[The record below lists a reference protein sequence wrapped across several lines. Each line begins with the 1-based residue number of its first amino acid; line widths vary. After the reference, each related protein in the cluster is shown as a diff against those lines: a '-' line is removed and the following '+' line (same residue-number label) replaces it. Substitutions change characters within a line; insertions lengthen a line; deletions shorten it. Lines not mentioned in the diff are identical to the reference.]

1 MRAGEISLGRCV
13 RGREFSLLFSFSVFF
28 FNDSDA
34 NKMFAVN
41 PFKMK

>member
-1 MRAGEISLGRCV
+1 MLEGENFLC
-13 RGREFSLLFSFSVFF
+13 FFLFLFFF